1 MILLSSSEVPLPLP
15 RVLSWCLENKNK
27 NCDLNGKRKQ
37 TVAISS
43 TSWEKSTNDSFP
55 GHLERQQASSPVFAV
70 AAVVFITAMLTSQW
84 RMGPP
89 YAWCCINHFFSLGKE
104 GEKKRGKKKET
115 TKEDEYVIQGFTAQ
129 IALGVLYSLPFPLFL
144 SQTAFPAGL
153 ALHPMPSLS
162 LLSGCPIWFTFHFTL
177 SPPLS
182 TQMLFLLSLT
192 PFPVWPD
199 LPVAFSILWYGV
211 AFHHLAGGIK
221 RCKIFS
227 VR

>member
-1 MILLSSSEVPLPLP
+1 MILLSSSEVPLPLH

-104 GEKKRGKKKET
+104 GEKKRGKKKKQLKKMNT
-115 TKEDEYVIQGFTAQ
+115 
-129 IALGVLYSLPFPLFL
+129 
-144 SQTAFPAGL
+144 
-153 ALHPMPSLS
+153 
-162 LLSGCPIWFTFHFTL
+162 
-177 SPPLS
+177 
-182 TQMLFLLSLT
+182 
-192 PFPVWPD
+192 
-199 LPVAFSILWYGV
+199 
-211 AFHHLAGGIK
+211 
-221 RCKIFS
+221 
-227 VR
+227 